1 MKIQKYQGGAI
12 IYSPS
17 PRLTAETASTT
28 STSSSSASK
37 KDKITGTVQKEIMDL
52 LKNDGLPSDVHQL
65 LQVASKYL
73 DKSSRL
79 TDMSLF
85 GGTEQDYN
93 LQDYIK
99 ILDLVQQV
107 KFNKEQYD
115 DAAETLTKEDAWGDV
130 ATTTNGDIWVQTTK
144 NGAPTLATV
153 SPEEYAANRNNED
166 FRKTVRVL
174 TNSDL
179 AEYRARN
186 LGFDKHGIIESLAAA
201 KGMKSVTEQLRAI
214 VKDFEANEQQYY
226 KFSHGTDRIQD
237 KTGKTYSMS
246 SVKDG
251 LDALTANGP
260 SGYYKITQ
268 KTKYDKDN
276 ISAALSY
283 LWNSL
288 GNDAQRA
295 LEAKLAVSG
304 NDPNSKKSRDQF
316 LLEVITFGAGN
327 AIQVDFDSTATTY
340 DPNGTGKKGGSGGSG
355 SEAMFAQDYVS
366 RFATLDLPDGGYDT
380 IVPHAAK
387 INDTGAMLVKVKKG
401 GLVRDTNQK
410 GIQNVTIAEL
420 INEAEFAQAIDPEN
434 VSFGNKALSSTDL
447 KKIAFQGGS
456 VNVAMLPYK
465 TDDATGKIIP
475 DFDLLNGFN
484 QIQDI
489 LAKKKI
495 TSGFRFAEECK
506 KRGIDPSKLK
516 YDEKTNTCSIKNTMA
531 FAYVVGLA
539 GDQTLDLTDDN
550 KRMLSK
556 IDGSDKNEWADIYNR
571 IVKYNE
577 LGVGKTS
584 KKVNTFDS
592 SGKRHMY
599 EGRVYFAMPNA
610 GLGLLM
616 SDNGQFRTKSEFTD
630 VVAKQ
635 KLNEYELAKLQQ
647 LQEED
652 PDYEYNRQTLGKW
665 R

>member
-1 MKIQKYQGGAI
+1 MKIRKYQAGAL
-12 IYSPS
+12 IYTPS
-17 PRLTAETASTT
+17 PTGATAGASST
-28 STSSSSASK
+28 SGSSSSSSK
-37 KDKITGTVQKEIMDL
+37 SEKISGTVQKEIMDL
-52 LKNDGLPSDVHQL
+52 MKTDGLPSDVSKL
-65 LQVASKYL
+65 LDFASKYL
-73 DKSSRL
+73 DKSSHL
-79 TDMSLF
+79 SNYSLF
-85 GGTEQDYN
+85 GGTDEDYDIK
-93 LQDYIK
+93 DYIK
-99 ILDLVQQV
+99 ILRMTQEA
-107 KFNKEQYD
+107 KYNKEQFGK
-115 DAAETLTKEDAWGDV
+115 ASEQITKEGAWDDT
-130 ATTTNGDIWVQTTK
+130 AIDSNGRIWVAGEKDGKSFTAK
-144 NGAPTLATV
+144 V
-153 SPEEYAANRNNED
+153 SPKEYYEETQKENPK
-166 FRKTVRVL
+166 FRAL
-174 TNSDL
+174 TN
-179 AEYRARN
+179 AELMEIRSRYPTY
-186 LGFDKHGIIESLAAA
+186 GFEGTGMIEDM
-201 KGMKSVTEQLRAI
+201 KGVVGMKSINDYIRNI
-214 VKDFEANEQQYY
+214 IKDFEAKSTTSYRFKDNEGRSY
-226 KFSHGTDRIQD
+226 KTEDLR
-237 KTGKTYSMS
+237 
-246 SVKDG
+246 DG
-251 LDALTANGP
+251 MAALTSGGP
-260 SGYYKITQ
+260 SGYYKITNKSKVSAENVQ
-268 KTKYDKDN
+268 DAISYIWGSLGREMQNTLKAKMTTEGMNPNSPKDIQLYIANALDFGTLREHSEDFDSSATKYDPKN
-276 ISAALSY
+276 
-283 LWNSL
+283 
-288 GNDAQRA
+288 
-295 LEAKLAVSG
+295 
-304 NDPNSKKSRDQF
+304 
-316 LLEVITFGAGN
+316 
-327 AIQVDFDSTATTY
+327 
-340 DPNGTGKKGGSGGSG
+340 TGKKGGSGGSG

-401 GLVRDTNQK
+401 GLVRDINKK

-420 INEAEFAQAIDPEN
+420 MNEAEFAQAVDPEN

-475 DFDLLNGFN
+475 DFDLLKGFN

-495 TSGFRFAEECK
+495 TSGFRFAKECK

-531 FAYVVGLA
+531 FAYVVGLV

-550 KRMLSK
+550 KRMMAK
-556 IDGSDKNEWADIYNR
+556 INGSDKDEWADIYNR

-599 EGRVYFAMPNA
+599 EGRVYFAMPDA